1 MWAARPWVTCSGDS
15 GRSRRQRSMQQM
27 NNCSCVV
34 TFRSTTKSFPAC
46 FSAFLESS
54 SVEFTQIFFF
64 FCLFTQTLFF
74 AAEVEG
80 TEVVLCVEAEPSK
93 KDKKEM
99 LKNQK
104 IYNIYAKTRLLGT
117 F

>member
-1 MWAARPWVTCSGDS
+1 M
-15 GRSRRQRSMQQM
+15 
-27 NNCSCVV
+27 

-64 FCLFTQTLFF
+64 FASSHKPCSF
-74 AAEVEG
+74 AAEVKG

-104 IYNIYAKTRLLGT
+104 IYNIYAETRLLGT